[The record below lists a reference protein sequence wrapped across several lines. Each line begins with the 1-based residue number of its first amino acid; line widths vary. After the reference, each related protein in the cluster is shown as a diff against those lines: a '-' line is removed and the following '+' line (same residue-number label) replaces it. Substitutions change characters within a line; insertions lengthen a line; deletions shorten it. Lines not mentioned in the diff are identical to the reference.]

1 MKHID
6 KLNKLGACNEA
17 VEWAKEMKNGQAAWD
32 NCERGDWMLWLAGKT
47 AGKPKSVKRKKLV
60 LCACECARL
69 ALKYVPKGEDRPLK
83 CIETAEAWA
92 RGEASYDDLVE
103 ARRATAT
110 ATASASASFASFASF
125 ASSAS
130 FAASYAASY
139 AAYAYASASAASA
152 SAYASASDAAAYAA
166 SAYAASAYAA
176 AYVTKTLKEC
186 ADIVRKHY
194 PKVPMVKL

>member
-17 VEWAKEMKNGQAAWD
+17 VKWAKEMKNGQAAWD
-32 NCERGDWMLWLAGKT
+32 NCERGDWMLWLVGKT
-47 AGKPKSVKRKKLV
+47 SGKPMSVKRKNLV

-83 CIETAEAWA
+83 CIETAESWA
-92 RGEASYDDLVE
+92 RGEVSYDDLVE
-103 ARRATAT
+103 ARRAAYD
-110 ATASASASFASFASF
+110 ATASASASFASY
-125 ASSAS
+125 
-130 FAASYAASY
+130 ASYAASY
-139 AAYAYASASAASA
+139 AAYEAAAY
-152 SAYASASDAAAYAA
+152 AAYAA
-166 SAYAASAYAA
+166 SAAYDAAAYDA

-194 PKVPMVKL
+194 PKVPVVRVEK

>member
-103 ARRATAT
+103 ARRATA
-110 ATASASASFASFASF
+110 AYAYASAYASAASFASFASY
-125 ASSAS
+125 
-130 FAASYAASY
+130 ASYAASY
-139 AAYAYASASAASA
+139 AAYEAAS
-152 SAYASASDAAAYAA
+152 YAAYAA
-166 SAYAASAYAA
+166 YEAASYAAYEAA
-176 AYVTKTLKEC
+176 DDAYVTKTLKEC

>member
-6 KLNKLGACNEA
+6 KLNKLDACGEA
-17 VEWAKEMKNGQAAWD
+17 VRFAGKFKSGQSAWD
-32 NCERGDWMLWLAGKT
+32 NSVRGDWMLWLVGKT
-47 AGKPKSVKRKKLV
+47 SGKPMSVKRKNLV

-92 RGEASYDDLVE
+92 RGDASYDDLIK
-103 ARRATAT
+103 ARRAAYD
-110 ATASASASFASFASF
+110 ATASASASFASY
-125 ASSAS
+125 
-130 FAASYAASY
+130 ASYAASY
-139 AAYAYASASAASA
+139 AAYEAAS
-152 SAYASASDAAAYAA
+152 YAAYAA
-166 SAYAASAYAA
+166 SAAYDAAAYDA

-194 PKVPMVKL
+194 PKVPVVRVEK

>member
-103 ARRATAT
+103 ARRATA
-110 ATASASASFASFASF
+110 AYAYASAYASAASF

-130 FAASYAASY
+130 FASYASYAASY
-139 AAYAYASASAASA
+139 AAYEAAS
-152 SAYASASDAAAYAA
+152 YAAYAA
-166 SAYAASAYAA
+166 YEAASYAAYEAA
-176 AYVTKTLKEC
+176 DDAYVTKTLKEC

>member
-6 KLNKLGACNEA
+6 KLNKLDACGEA
-17 VEWAKEMKNGQAAWD
+17 VRFAGKFKSGQSAWD
-32 NCERGDWMLWLAGKT
+32 NSVRGDWMLWLVGKT
-47 AGKPKSVKRKKLV
+47 SGKPMSVKRKKLV

-69 ALKYVPKGEDRPLK
+69 SLKHVPKGEDRPLK

-103 ARRATAT
+103 ARRATA
-110 ATASASASFASFASF
+110 
-125 ASSAS
+125 
-130 FAASYAASY
+130 
-139 AAYAYASASAASA
+139 AYAYASA
-152 SAYASASDAAAYAA
+152 YASAARRA
-166 SAYAASAYAA
+166 
-176 AYVTKTLKEC
+176 TLKVC

>member
-92 RGEASYDDLVE
+92 RGEDSYDDLVE
-103 ARRATAT
+103 ARRA
-110 ATASASASFASFASF
+110 ASASASAS
-125 ASSAS
+125 
-130 FAASYAASY
+130 
-139 AAYAYASASAASA
+139 AAYASASASAASASAASA

-166 SAYAASAYAA
+166 SAYDA

>member
-103 ARRATAT
+103 ARRA
-110 ATASASASFASFASF
+110 
-125 ASSAS
+125 
-130 FAASYAASY
+130 
-139 AAYAYASASAASA
+139 ASA